1 MNNEEFENKT
11 AENPAPDNVQPQVNN
26 VNTGGEGYVSPMQ
39 NSQNGAPRQN
49 YYIPPQNSNYYG
61 GYYPNQ
67 QPPYAPPPKKR
78 LSGGWIA
85 VISVLI
91 GIMAIVIVILSVIV
105 VSKISDIKEIK
116 EATEKIE
123 VSEDVHSAELEN
135 EPADNKVVIN
145 IPVAEK
151 PVLEARLYADEA
163 TGLYTAEGV
172 AKAVM
177 PTQVM
182 IKIYDDT
189 PYAFSS
195 AGSGI
200 IITADGYILTNSHV
214 VDGAKNIDVTVNS
227 GKVYKANIVGMDKE
241 CDVAVIKIS
250 PDEELTPAQFGN
262 SDAVNIGE
270 EVAAFGASGSLDTF
284 VTYGHV
290 SGLQREVNTD
300 YSSTEK
306 LTCIQT
312 DAALNPGNSGGA
324 LVNMYGQVIGMT
336 VAGLSHDYYDNIGFA
351 LEINKVIPIAEALM
365 EKGYVPG
372 RSRIG
377 IMYKSVTL
385 EMAEAYDIP
394 IGICVMDVDQSC
406 DVARKDVKAYDIITE
421 INGVRVY
428 NADSIAEAVKGKVAG
443 DTVTMKIYRKS
454 SSGEVTEFEVE
465 VLLEQ
470 KFD

>member
-1 MNNEEFENKT
+1 MNNEDYENRS
-11 AENPAPDNVQPQVNN
+11 AENPMPDNPQPQMN
-26 VNTGGEGYVSPMQ
+26 
-39 NSQNGAPRQN
+39 NSQSEGSVPPLQNGQNVPHQN
-49 YYIPPQNSNYYG
+49 YYAPPQYGNYYG

-67 QPPYAPPPKKR
+67 QPAYAPPPKKR
-78 LSGGWIA
+78 LSTGW
-85 VISVLI
+85 VVFISVLI
-91 GIMAIVIVILSVIV
+91 GIMAIAIIILSVIV
-105 VSKISDIKEIK
+105 VSRISDINEIK
-116 EATEKIE
+116 PAEDNTS
-123 VSEDVHSAELEN
+123 VSEEIKSADAEN
-135 EPADNKVVIN
+135 NTTDNKVVIN
-145 IPVAEK
+145 IPIAEK

-163 TGLYTAEGV
+163 TGLYTPEGV

-182 IKIYDDT
+182 IKIFDDT

-200 IITADGYILTNSHV
+200 IITADGYILTNAHV
-214 VDGAKNIDVTVNS
+214 VDGANNIDVTVYS
-227 GKVYKANIVGMDKE
+227 GAVYKASIVGMDKE
-241 CDVAVIKIS
+241 CDVAVLKIS
-250 PDEELTPAQFGN
+250 PEEELTPAQFGD

-284 VTYGHV
+284 ATFGHV

-351 LEINKVIPIAEALM
+351 LEINKVIPIAEDLM
-365 EKGYVPG
+365 ANGYVPG

-377 IMYKSVTL
+377 IMYKAITT
-385 EMAEAYDIP
+385 EMAEIYDVP
-394 IGICVMDVDQSC
+394 VGICVMEVDPTC
-406 DVARKDVKAYDIITE
+406 DVARKDVQPYDIITE

-428 NADSIAEAVKGKVAG
+428 NADTIAEAVKDKIAG

-454 SSGEVTEFEVE
+454 TSGEVTEFEVE
-465 VLLEQ
+465 VVLEQ